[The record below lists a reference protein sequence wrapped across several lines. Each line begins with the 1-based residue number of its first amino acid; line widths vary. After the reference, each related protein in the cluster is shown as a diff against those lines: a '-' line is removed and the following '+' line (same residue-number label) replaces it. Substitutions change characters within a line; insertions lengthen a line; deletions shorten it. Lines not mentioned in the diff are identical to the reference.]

1 MLITLTFPFHRPDFQ
16 HPQFSLP
23 DLLSAPQSEAES
35 SPNELLPSSHRCQNV
50 GLIATSDGD
59 LHGLA
64 ATQGIRQS
72 IEGGLFPRVRP
83 WSRSAYSEWLLL

>member
-35 SPNELLPSSHRCQNV
+35 SPNELPPSSHRCQNV

-64 ATQGIRQS
+64 ATQGFASQS
-72 IEGGLFPRVRP
+72 KEAYFPCTPLEPLGV
-83 WSRSAYSEWLLL
+83 